1 MDQSTSETQA
11 KPLGRDFDQ
20 AAATWDQDPQR
31 QERTRVIARQIIA
44 AVPLQPDWQAMEY
57 GCGTASLALLLAQH
71 VREVVAADASQGM
84 IDQVVRKVQACPSA
98 RVKPVRL
105 DLERDPVLNTRFN
118 LIVCAMSLHHIA
130 DTRQLLAKWSAMLAD
145 DGWLAVVDLCQE
157 DGSFHAPVTVPHN
170 GFAPDALQEMM
181 AQVMGLIDSNYQV
194 IHQIDKNG
202 RTFDVF
208 LLVAH
213 RRGCA

>member
-1 MDQSTSETQA
+1 MDKTASQTDA

-31 QERTRVIARQIIA
+31 QERTRVIAREITS
-44 AVPLQPDWQAMEY
+44 AVPLRPDWHVMEY
-57 GCGTASLALLLAQH
+57 GCGTAALGFLLAEK

-84 IDQVVRKVQACPSA
+84 IDQVARKLQACPSA
-98 RVKPVRL
+98 RVKPMRL
-105 DLERDPVLNTRFN
+105 DLERDPVPSTRFD

-130 DTRQLLAKWSAMLAD
+130 DTRQLLAKWAAMLAD

-157 DGSFHAPVTVPHN
+157 DGSFHSPVTVPHN
-170 GFAPDALQEMM
+170 GFVPGVLQQMM
-181 AQVMGLIDSNYQV
+181 AQAMGPTDARSQV
-194 IHQIDKNG
+194 IQQIHKNG
-202 RTFDVF
+202 RAFDVF

-213 RRGCA
+213 RLGNA